1 MYSNEWICMTKDN
14 STRALHTDL
23 WWPYF
28 KHYLER
34 VTLLVMQYIYCCIYT
49 LLNHI
54 LIWIFCTSLLV
65 TENGPKSWQNAI
77 SYITFTL
84 LLLKTLLSHF
94 KKYGALEMK
103 LWINF
108 VQAISKRQWYNG
120 GHNMTCN
127 TQTNHCCTSRCL
139 LTEFSEVVGSY

>member
-1 MYSNEWICMTKDN
+1 MYSNEWIYVTKDN

-28 KHYLER
+28 KQYLKG

-49 LLNHI
+49 FMNHT
-54 LIWIFCTSLLV
+54 LIWIFHTSLLV
-65 TENGPKSWQNAI
+65 AENGPKSWQNALSCI
-77 SYITFTL
+77 SFYCYYWRFYFLISKNMAL
-84 LLLKTLLSHF
+84 L
-94 KKYGALEMK
+94 K

-108 VQAISKRQWYNG
+108 VQAISKRQRYNG
-120 GHNMTCN
+120 GQNMTCN